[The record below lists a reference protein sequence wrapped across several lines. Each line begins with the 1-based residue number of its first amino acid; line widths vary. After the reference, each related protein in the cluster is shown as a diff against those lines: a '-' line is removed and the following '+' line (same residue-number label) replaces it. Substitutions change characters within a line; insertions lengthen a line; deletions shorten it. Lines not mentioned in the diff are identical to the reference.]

1 MEQLLV
7 IIQQIYELLDIL
19 NSYTQG
25 EREELLEG
33 YPRFLFEVKELLRIL
48 DRIVGGSTYWGWKIE
63 WGCQPWH
70 LMTYRQ
76 QKGLT
81 LQAGWEDK
89 LDFGL
94 DLYRDTF
101 EASLK
106 ILTPILSPRILT
118 PIDLD
123 ALEVKDTELDL
134 PTDVC
139 KLTHIEHE
147 RPVLFHELVSGSS
160 VSSSSVGNNNETL
173 ELPVADDNET
183 LELPVADEGSDIDSM
198 PELEDETKLDSVE
211 IPLWLIPNGVM
222 VTFRGGR
229 VIFERDQG
237 PPWQDVLTQMLE
249 EQNSMLGDN

>member
-25 EREELLEG
+25 ERKELLEG

-48 DRIVGGSTYWGWKIE
+48 DRIVGGSRYWGWKIE

-101 EASLK
+101 EASL
-106 ILTPILSPRILT
+106 RILT
-118 PIDLD
+118 PIHSPRVLTPVDLD
-123 ALEVKDTELDL
+123 ALEVKGTELDL

-147 RPVLFHELVSGSS
+147 RPLLFHELVSGSS
-160 VSSSSVGNNNETL
+160 VSSSSVENNDETL
-173 ELPVADDNET
+173 ELPVVE
-183 LELPVADEGSDIDSM
+183 EGSDLDSM
-198 PELEDETKLDSVE
+198 PELEDVPNLDLVE

-229 VIFERDQG
+229 VIFEREQG

-249 EQNSMLGDN
+249 EQNSVSGDN

>member
-1 MEQLLV
+1 MEQLLE

-19 NSYTQG
+19 NTYTQ
-25 EREELLEG
+25 EECEELLEG
-33 YPRFLFEVKELLRIL
+33 YPHFLFEVKELLRIL

-94 DLYRDTF
+94 ELYRDPF
-101 EASLK
+101 EASL
-106 ILTPILSPRILT
+106 RILT
-118 PIDLD
+118 PIHSPRVLTPVDLD
-123 ALEVKDTELDL
+123 TLEVGDPELDL

-139 KLTHIEHE
+139 KLSHIDHE
-147 RPVLFHELVSGSS
+147 RPVVSHELISDSS
-160 VSSSSVGNNNETL
+160 VSVENNNETL
-173 ELPVADDNET
+173 ELPVVHE
-183 LELPVADEGSDIDSM
+183 ESDLDSM
-198 PELEDETKLDSVE
+198 PELEDVPNLDLVE

-222 VTFRGGR
+222 VTFREGR
-229 VIFERDQG
+229 VFFEREQG
-237 PPWQDVLTQMLE
+237 PPWQEVLTQMLE
-249 EQNSMLGDN
+249 EQDSILEDD

>member
-1 MEQLLV
+1 MEQLLE
-7 IIQQIYELLDIL
+7 IIQQIYELLNIL
-19 NSYTQG
+19 NVYTQG

-33 YPRFLFEVKELLRIL
+33 YPRFLLEVKELLRIL

-63 WGCQPWH
+63 WGCQSWH
-70 LMTYRQ
+70 LMTYQQ

-106 ILTPILSPRILT
+106 ILTPILSPRVLT

-123 ALEVKDTELDL
+123 ALEVRDTELDF

-139 KLTHIEHE
+139 KLTRIEPK
-147 RPVLFHELVSGSS
+147 RPVLFHELISGSS
-160 VSSSSVGNNNETL
+160 ASSSTVENNGETL
-173 ELPVADDNET
+173 ELPVGCE
-183 LELPVADEGSDIDSM
+183 ESDLDSM
-198 PELEDETKLDSVE
+198 PELEDVPNLDSIE

-229 VIFERDQG
+229 VSFEREQG
-237 PPWQDVLTQMLE
+237 PPWQEVLARMIE
-249 EQNSMLGDN
+249 EQDSILEDN

>member
-1 MEQLLV
+1 M
-7 IIQQIYELLDIL
+7 IIQQIYDLLDFL

-106 ILTPILSPRILT
+106 ILTPILSPRVLT

-123 ALEVKDTELDL
+123 ALEERDTELDL
-134 PTDVC
+134 PTDIC
-139 KLTHIEHE
+139 ELIHIEHE

-173 ELPVADDNET
+173 ESPVAN
-183 LELPVADEGSDIDSM
+183 EGSDIDSM
-198 PELEDETKLDSVE
+198 PELEDETNLDSVE
-211 IPLWLIPNGVM
+211 IPLWLIPNGVI
-222 VTFRGGR
+222 VTFRRGR
-229 VIFERDQG
+229 VIFEREHQG
-237 PPWQDVLTQMLE
+237 PPWQDILAQMLE
-249 EQNSMLGDN
+249 EQNSLSGDN

>member
-33 YPRFLFEVKELLRIL
+33 YPRFLFEVKELLTIL
-48 DRIVGGSTYWGWKIE
+48 DRIVGGSTYWGWRIE

-106 ILTPILSPRILT
+106 ILTPILSPRVLT

-139 KLTHIEHE
+139 KLSLIGYE

-173 ELPVADDNET
+173 ELPVAD
-183 LELPVADEGSDIDSM
+183 EGSDIDNM
-198 PELEDETKLDSVE
+198 PELEDETDLDTVE
-211 IPLWLIPNGVM
+211 IPSWLIPNGVM
-222 VTFRGGR
+222 VTFRRGR
-229 VIFERDQG
+229 VIFEREQG

-249 EQNSMLGDN
+249 EQNLILGDN

>member
-7 IIQQIYELLDIL
+7 IIQQIYEHLSIL
-19 NSYTQG
+19 NSHTQG
-25 EREELLEG
+25 EHEELLEG
-33 YPRFLFEVKELLRIL
+33 YPCFLFEAKKLLKIL

-101 EASLK
+101 EASL
-106 ILTPILSPRILT
+106 RILT
-118 PIDLD
+118 PIQPPEVLTPVDLD
-123 ALEVKDTELDL
+123 APEVKDSELDL

-139 KLTHIEHE
+139 ELSYIEHE
-147 RPVLFHELVSGSS
+147 RPMLFHELVSGSS

-173 ELPVADDNET
+173 ELPVVE
-183 LELPVADEGSDIDSM
+183 EGSDVDSM
-198 PELEDETKLDSVE
+198 PELEDETNLNLVE
-211 IPLWLIPNGVM
+211 IPLWLIPM
-222 VTFRGGR
+222 
-229 VIFERDQG
+229 EL
-237 PPWQDVLTQMLE
+237 W
-249 EQNSMLGDN
+249 

>member
-33 YPRFLFEVKELLRIL
+33 YPRFLFEVKELLTIL
-48 DRIVGGSTYWGWKIE
+48 DRIVGGSTYWGWRIE

-76 QKGLT
+76 QRGLT

-94 DLYRDTF
+94 DLYRDIF

-106 ILTPILSPRILT
+106 ILTPVLSPRVLI

-123 ALEVKDTELDL
+123 TLEVEDTELDL
-134 PTDVC
+134 STDVC
-139 KLTHIEHE
+139 KLTHLEHE

-160 VSSSSVGNNNETL
+160 VSSSSVGNNNEAL
-173 ELPVADDNET
+173 GLPVADG
-183 LELPVADEGSDIDSM
+183 GSDVDSM
-198 PELEDETKLDSVE
+198 PELEDETSVDSVE

-222 VTFRGGR
+222 VTFQRGR
-229 VIFERDQG
+229 VIFEREQG

-249 EQNSMLGDN
+249 EQNSVLGDN

>member
-1 MEQLLV
+1 MEQLLI

-25 EREELLEG
+25 ECEELLEG
-33 YPRFLFEVKELLRIL
+33 YPRFLFEVKELLRVL

-89 LDFGL
+89 LDFGV

-106 ILTPILSPRILT
+106 ILTPILSPRVLT

-123 ALEVKDTELDL
+123 TLEVRDTESDL

-139 KLTHIEHE
+139 KFTHIEHE
-147 RPVLFHELVSGSS
+147 RPVLFHELISGSS
-160 VSSSSVGNNNETL
+160 VSSSSVGNN
-173 ELPVADDNET
+173 NET

-198 PELEDETKLDSVE
+198 PELEDETNLGAVE

-222 VTFRGGR
+222 VTFRGSR
-229 VIFERDQG
+229 VIFEREQG

>member
-1 MEQLLV
+1 MEQLLE
-7 IIQQIYELLDIL
+7 IIQQISELLNIL
-19 NSYTQG
+19 NVYTQG

-33 YPRFLFEVKELLRIL
+33 YPRFLLEVKELLRIL

-106 ILTPILSPRILT
+106 ILTPILSPRVLT

-123 ALEVKDTELDL
+123 ALEVRDTELDF

-139 KLTHIEHE
+139 KLTRIEPE
-147 RPVLFHELVSGSS
+147 RPVLFHELISGSS
-160 VSSSSVGNNNETL
+160 ASSSTVENNGETL
-173 ELPVADDNET
+173 ELPVGRE
-183 LELPVADEGSDIDSM
+183 ESDLDSM
-198 PELEDETKLDSVE
+198 PELEDVPNLDSIE

-229 VIFERDQG
+229 VSFEREQG
-237 PPWQDVLTQMLE
+237 PPWQEVLARMIE
-249 EQNSMLGDN
+249 EQDSILEDN

>member
-7 IIQQIYELLDIL
+7 IIQQIYELLSIL

-33 YPRFLFEVKELLRIL
+33 YPCFLFDVKDLLRIL

-94 DLYRDTF
+94 ELYRDTF
-101 EASLK
+101 EASL
-106 ILTPILSPRILT
+106 RILT
-118 PIDLD
+118 PIHSPKVLTPVDLD

-139 KLTHIEHE
+139 KLSHIEHE
-147 RPVLFHELVSGSS
+147 RPLLFHELISGSS
-160 VSSSSVGNNNETL
+160 VSSSSVGNNDGTL
-173 ELPVADDNET
+173 ELPVVE
-183 LELPVADEGSDIDSM
+183 EGSDVNSM
-198 PELEDETKLDSVE
+198 PELEDETNLDSVE
-211 IPLWLIPNGVM
+211 IPLWLIPNGVT
-222 VTFRGGR
+222 VTFRRGK
-229 VIFERDQG
+229 VIFEREQG
-237 PPWQDVLTQMLE
+237 PPCQDVLTQMSE
-249 EQNSMLGDN
+249 EQNSILGDN

>member
-1 MEQLLV
+1 M
-7 IIQQIYELLDIL
+7 IIQQIYQLLNIL
-19 NSYTQG
+19 NCYTQV
-25 EREELLEG
+25 EHEELLEG
-33 YPRFLFEVKELLRIL
+33 YPRFLSQVKELLGIL
-48 DRIVGGSTYWGWKIE
+48 DRIVGGSTYWGWKVE

-101 EASLK
+101 EASLRV
-106 ILTPILSPRILT
+106 LTPIHSPEVLI

-123 ALEVKDTELDL
+123 TLEVKDPELDL

-139 KLTHIEHE
+139 KLSHIDHE
-147 RPVLFHELVSGSS
+147 RPVLFHELISGSS
-160 VSSSSVGNNNETL
+160 VSSSSVENNNEIL
-173 ELPVADDNET
+173 ESPV
-183 LELPVADEGSDIDSM
+183 VGEGSDVDSM
-198 PELEDETKLDSVE
+198 PELEDVTNSGTIE

-222 VTFRGGR
+222 VTF
-229 VIFERDQG
+229 
-237 PPWQDVLTQMLE
+237 
-249 EQNSMLGDN
+249 

>member
-7 IIQQIYELLDIL
+7 IIQRIYELLHIL
-19 NSYTQG
+19 SNYTPG

-33 YPRFLFEVKELLRIL
+33 YPCFLVEVKELLRIL

-101 EASLK
+101 EASL
-106 ILTPILSPRILT
+106 RILT
-118 PIDLD
+118 PIQSPEVLTPVDLD
-123 ALEVKDTELDL
+123 ALEVKNTDL
-134 PTDVC
+134 GFPTDVC
-139 KLTHIEHE
+139 KLSHIEYE
-147 RPVLFHELVSGSS
+147 RPVLFHELISGSS
-160 VSSSSVGNNNETL
+160 VRSSSVEDNNDTL
-173 ELPVADDNET
+173 ESPV
-183 LELPVADEGSDIDSM
+183 VGEGSDHNSM
-198 PELEDETKLDSVE
+198 PEFEDKTNLDLVE

-222 VTFRGGR
+222 VTF
-229 VIFERDQG
+229 
-237 PPWQDVLTQMLE
+237 
-249 EQNSMLGDN
+249 

>member
-1 MEQLLV
+1 MEQLFLL
-7 IIQQIYELLDIL
+7 IQQIYRDLNIL
-19 NSYTQG
+19 SNYSPE
-25 EREELLEG
+25 EREELREG
-33 YPRFLFEVKELLRIL
+33 YFRFLDKIKDIIKALSRI
-48 DRIVGGSTYWGWKIE
+48 IGGSTYWGWKIE

-101 EASLK
+101 EASL
-106 ILTPILSPRILT
+106 RILT
-118 PIDLD
+118 PIHSPEVLTPVDLD

-134 PTDVC
+134 STDVC
-139 KLTHIEHE
+139 KLSHIEHQ
-147 RPVLFHELVSGSS
+147 RPVLFHELISGSS
-160 VSSSSVGNNNETL
+160 ASSSSVGNSNETL
-173 ELPVADDNET
+173 ELPV
-183 LELPVADEGSDIDSM
+183 VGEGSDVDSM
-198 PELEDETKLDSVE
+198 PELEEETDLDSVE

-229 VIFERDQG
+229 VIFEREQG

-249 EQNSMLGDN
+249 EQNSILGDN

>member
-1 MEQLLV
+1 
-7 IIQQIYELLDIL
+7 
-19 NSYTQG
+19 
-25 EREELLEG
+25 
-33 YPRFLFEVKELLRIL
+33 
-48 DRIVGGSTYWGWKIE
+48 
-63 WGCQPWH
+63 
-70 LMTYRQ
+70 MTYRHQ
-76 QKGLT
+76 NGLT

-101 EASLK
+101 EASL
-106 ILTPILSPRILT
+106 RILT
-118 PIDLD
+118 PIHSPEVLTPVDLD

-160 VSSSSVGNNNETL
+160 VSSSSKENNNEIL
-173 ELPVADDNET
+173 ELPV
-183 LELPVADEGSDIDSM
+183 VGEGSDIDSM
-198 PELEDETKLDSVE
+198 PELEDATNSDTVE

-229 VIFERDQG
+229 VTFEREQG

>member
-19 NSYTQG
+19 NSYPQG
-25 EREELLEG
+25 ECEELLEG
-33 YPRFLFEVKELLRIL
+33 YPCFLFEVKELLGIL
-48 DRIVGGSTYWGWKIE
+48 DRIVVGSTYWGWKIE

-70 LMTYRQ
+70 LMTYRH

-101 EASLK
+101 EASL
-106 ILTPILSPRILT
+106 RILT
-118 PIDLD
+118 PIHSPEVLTPVDLD

-147 RPVLFHELVSGSS
+147 RPLLFHELVSGSS
-160 VSSSSVGNNNETL
+160 VSSISVENNNEIL
-173 ELPVADDNET
+173 ELPV
-183 LELPVADEGSDIDSM
+183 VGEGSDIDSM
-198 PELEDETKLDSVE
+198 PELEDETTSGSVE

-229 VIFERDQG
+229 VIFEREQG

-249 EQNSMLGDN
+249 EQNSIIGDN

>member
-7 IIQQIYELLDIL
+7 IIQQICELLDIL
-19 NSYTQG
+19 NNYTQG

-33 YPRFLFEVKELLRIL
+33 YPRFLFQVKELLGIL

-70 LMTYRQ
+70 LMTYQQ

-101 EASLK
+101 EASL
-106 ILTPILSPRILT
+106 RILT
-118 PIDLD
+118 PIHSPRVLTPVDLD
-123 ALEVKDTELDL
+123 ALEAKDTESDL
-134 PTDVC
+134 STDVC

-147 RPVLFHELVSGSS
+147 RALLSHELVSGSS
-160 VSSSSVGNNNETL
+160 ASSSSVGNNDETL
-173 ELPVADDNET
+173 ELPVVE
-183 LELPVADEGSDIDSM
+183 EGSDVDSM
-198 PELEDETKLDSVE
+198 PKLQDETNLGSVE

-229 VIFERDQG
+229 VIFEREQG
-237 PPWQDVLTQMLE
+237 PP
-249 EQNSMLGDN
+249 

>member
-7 IIQQIYELLDIL
+7 IIQQIYELLSNL

-25 EREELLEG
+25 ERKELLEG
-33 YPRFLFEVKELLRIL
+33 YPCFLFDVKDLLRIL

-94 DLYRDTF
+94 ELYRDTF
-101 EASLK
+101 EASL
-106 ILTPILSPRILT
+106 RILT
-118 PIDLD
+118 PIHSPKVLTPVDLD

-139 KLTHIEHE
+139 KLSHIEHK
-147 RPVLFHELVSGSS
+147 RPLLFHELISGSS
-160 VSSSSVGNNNETL
+160 VSSSSVGNNDGTL
-173 ELPVADDNET
+173 ELPVVE
-183 LELPVADEGSDIDSM
+183 EGSDVNSM
-198 PELEDETKLDSVE
+198 PELEDETNLDSVE

-222 VTFRGGR
+222 VTFRRGR
-229 VIFERDQG
+229 VISEREQG

-249 EQNSMLGDN
+249 EQNSILGDN

>member
-7 IIQQIYELLDIL
+7 IIQQICEFLSIL
-19 NSYTQG
+19 NSYTQE

-33 YPRFLFEVKELLRIL
+33 YPRFLFEAKELLSIL

-70 LMTYRQ
+70 LMTYHQ

-89 LDFGL
+89 LDLGL

-106 ILTPILSPRILT
+106 ILTPILSPRVLT

-123 ALEVKDTELDL
+123 TLEVKDTELDL

-160 VSSSSVGNNNETL
+160 VSSSSVGNTNETL
-173 ELPVADDNET
+173 ELPV
-183 LELPVADEGSDIDSM
+183 VGEGSDVDSM
-198 PELEDETKLDSVE
+198 PELEDETNLDSVE

-222 VTFRGGR
+222 VIFRRGR
-229 VIFERDQG
+229 VIFEREQR

-249 EQNSMLGDN
+249 EQNSILGDN

>member
-1 MEQLLV
+1 MEQLFE
-7 IIQQIYELLDIL
+7 IIQQIYELLNIL
-19 NSYTQG
+19 NTYTQG
-25 EREELLEG
+25 ERGELLEG
-33 YPRFLFEVKELLRIL
+33 YPRFLLEIKELLRIL

-101 EASLK
+101 EASL
-106 ILTPILSPRILT
+106 RILT
-118 PIDLD
+118 PIHSPEVLTPVDLD
-123 ALEVKDTELDL
+123 ALEVKDPELDL
-134 PTDVC
+134 STDVC
-139 KLTHIEHE
+139 KLSHIDHE
-147 RPVLFHELVSGSS
+147 RPVLFHELISGSS
-160 VSSSSVGNNNETL
+160 VSSSSVEDNNETL
-173 ELPVADDNET
+173 ESPV
-183 LELPVADEGSDIDSM
+183 VDEGSDLDSM
-198 PELEDETKLDSVE
+198 PELEDVPNLDLVE

-229 VIFERDQG
+229 VIFEREQG
-237 PPWQDVLTQMLE
+237 PPWQEVLTQMLE
-249 EQNSMLGDN
+249 EQDSILEDN

>member
-7 IIQQIYELLDIL
+7 IIQQIYEFLSIL
-19 NSYTQG
+19 NDYTQKEWG
-25 EREELLEG
+25 ELLEG
-33 YPRFLFEVKELLRIL
+33 YPRFLFEIKDLIRTL

-101 EASLK
+101 ETSLR
-106 ILTPILSPRILT
+106 ILTPIHSPKILT

-123 ALEVKDTELDL
+123 ALEVEDTELDL
-134 PTDVC
+134 PTDIC
-139 KLTHIEHE
+139 KLSHIEHE
-147 RPVLFHELVSGSS
+147 RPVLFHELISGSS
-160 VSSSSVGNNNETL
+160 ASSSSVGNNNETL
-173 ELPVADDNET
+173 ELPV
-183 LELPVADEGSDIDSM
+183 VGGGSDVDSM
-198 PELEDETKLDSVE
+198 PELEDETNLDSVE

-222 VTFRGGR
+222 VTFRRGR
-229 VIFERDQG
+229 VIFEREQG

-249 EQNSMLGDN
+249 EQNSVLGDN